1 MAMNQTGSFE
11 LKKFAHRKAAYAKS
25 VDEILQLGFDAHDY
39 LHHFPAFVG
48 HLTLARF
55 ITLYELYKQTLGVAG
70 HIAEI
75 GVYKAAGSLFF
86 AKLLRLFEPETLT
99 LVHGFD
105 WFQGAK
111 VSAEEKFVA
120 DGECLEDYG
129 RVLKLIS
136 LQGLDNIVHIHNL
149 DVTKEL
155 DRFFSENTHLQ
166 FKLIFVDCG
175 IYDVVAATITH
186 FWPRLSRDGIMVFD
200 HFNHE
205 VAPGETRAIRELL
218 PQAKMRNFRF
228 GWMPTAYVVKE

>member
-1 MAMNQTGSFE
+1 MNDVGKFE
-11 LKKFAHRKAAYAKS
+11 LKKFAHRKANFVKS
-25 VDEILQLGFDAHDY
+25 VDEILNLGFDPQDY

-55 ITLYELYKQTLGVAG
+55 ISLYEVYKMTLGVAG

-75 GVYKAAGSLFF
+75 GVFKGAGSLFF

-111 VSAEEKFVA
+111 VTAEEKFVK
-120 DGECLEDYG
+120 DGECTEHYERLA
-129 RVLKLIS
+129 RLIAA
-136 LQGLDNIVHIHNL
+136 QELDTIVHIHNL
-149 DVTKEL
+149 DITRDLE
-155 DRFFSENTHLQ
+155 RFFCENSHLQ

-175 IYDVVAATITH
+175 TYDVVASTIKH
-186 FWPRLSRDGIMVFD
+186 FWPRLTAGGIMMFD

-218 PQAKMRNFRF
+218 PGAKMRNFSF
-228 GWMPTAYVVKE
+228 GWMPTAYVIKD

>member
-1 MAMNQTGSFE
+1 MNDVGKFE
-11 LKKFAHRKAAYAKS
+11 LKKFAHRKANFVKS
-25 VDEILQLGFDAHDY
+25 VDEILNLGFDPQDY

-55 ITLYELYKQTLGVAG
+55 ISLYEVYKMTLGVAG

-75 GVYKAAGSLFF
+75 GVFKGAGSLFF

-111 VSAEEKFVA
+111 VTAEEKFVK
-120 DGECLEDYG
+120 DGECTEHYERLA
-129 RVLKLIS
+129 RLIAA
-136 LQGLDNIVHIHNL
+136 QELDTIVHIYNL
-149 DVTKEL
+149 DITRDLE
-155 DRFFSENTHLQ
+155 RFFCENSHQ

-175 IYDVVAATITH
+175 TYDVVASTIKH
-186 FWPRLSRDGIMVFD
+186 FWPRLTAGGIMMFD

-205 VAPGETRAIRELL
+205 VAPGRPA
-218 PQAKMRNFRF
+218 
-228 GWMPTAYVVKE
+228 

>member
-1 MAMNQTGSFE
+1 MNEAGKYE
-11 LKKFAHRKAAYAKS
+11 LKKFAHRKANYIKS
-25 VDEILQLGFDAHDY
+25 VDEILNLGFDTQDY
-39 LHHFPAFVG
+39 LHHFPAFIG

-55 ITLYELYKQTLGVAG
+55 ISLYEVYKMTLGVAG

-75 GVYKAAGSLFF
+75 GVFKGAGSLFF

-111 VSAEEKFVA
+111 VTPEEKFVK
-120 DGECLEDYG
+120 DGECTEDYE
-129 RVLKLIS
+129 RLAKLIAAQE
-136 LQGLDNIVHIHNL
+136 LQNIIHIHNL
-149 DVTKEL
+149 DLTKDLEL
-155 DRFFSENTHLQ
+155 FFSENSHMQ

-175 IYDVVAATITH
+175 IYDVVAATIQH
-186 FWPRLSRDGIMVFD
+186 FWPRLTPGGIMLFD

-218 PQAKMRNFRF
+218 PHAKMRNFSF
-228 GWMPTAYVVKE
+228 GWMPTAYVVKD